1 MTNSIR
7 AQINPNL
14 LIWARESC
22 RMDMEYAAKK
32 LSVPCEK
39 LESWESGNVQPTI
52 NQLRVIAK
60 TYRVNF
66 GALFLPEPPE
76 VFTPPVKDYRLH
88 HGAEHGD
95 IDPEITIDL
104 RTNLNSREIALELEA
119 ELGEQPQ
126 SFDLHCSLS
135 DDPISVAKTIRSAL
149 DITFE
154 KQKKYRSSR
163 VAFNEWRNAISLY
176 GVLALQSTK
185 IALNDMR
192 GYSVY
197 FEIMPLIV
205 VNRKDAYA
213 ARTFTLLHEFTH
225 LLLRS
230 SGLCDL
236 STDAVRPS
244 TDQRL
249 ETFCNAVAS
258 QVLVPDEILLSYKQ
272 LSGVSKDGWND
283 AILAPIAKDFGVSRE
298 VILRKLLDHGLTSRS
313 FYLENRERFTQEAVE
328 YKKRQKGGFV
338 TPSIDV
344 VSSKSKHFV
353 SLVFDAMNNNV
364 ISRNDASDY
373 LGVRSKHFSK
383 IETILGGK

>member
-1 MTNSIR
+1 M
-7 AQINPNL
+7 
-14 LIWARESC
+14 IWARESC
-22 RMDMEYAAKK
+22 HMDTEYASKK
-32 LSVPCEK
+32 LSITYEK

-52 NQLRVIAK
+52 NQLRAIAK

-66 GALFLPEPPE
+66 GALYLPEPPE
-76 VFTPPVKDYRLH
+76 VFAPPVKDYRLH
-88 HGAEHGD
+88 HGAEHGE

-104 RTNLNSREIALELEA
+104 RMNLHAREIALELEV
-119 ELGEQPQ
+119 ELGEQLRP
-126 SFDLHCSLS
+126 FDLKCSLS
-135 DDPISVAKTIRSAL
+135 DNPIGVANKIRSTL

-154 KQKKYRSSR
+154 KQKKFRASR

-185 IALNDMR
+185 VALNNMR

-197 FEIMPLIV
+197 YDEMPLIV

-236 STDAVRPS
+236 NTGTGRPS
-244 TDQRL
+244 TDQKL

-258 QVLVPDEILLSYKQ
+258 QVLVPDELFLSYKQ
-272 LSGVSKDGWND
+272 LHGVKQDGWND
-283 AILAPIAKDFGVSRE
+283 SILAPIAKDFGVSRE
-298 VILRKLLDHGLTSRS
+298 VILRKLLDHGLTSKS
-313 FYLENRERFTQEAVE
+313 FYLNNRERYTQEALA

-338 TPSIDV
+338 TPPIDV
-344 VSSKSKHFV
+344 VSAKSKHFV
-353 SLVFDAMNNNV
+353 SLVFDAMNSNI

>member
-1 MTNSIR
+1 M
-7 AQINPNL
+7 
-14 LIWARESC
+14 IWARDSC
-22 RMDMEYAAKK
+22 RMDKEYAAKK
-32 LSVPCEK
+32 LSITHEK

-52 NQLRVIAK
+52 NQLRSIAK
-60 TYRVNF
+60 IYRVNF
-66 GALFLPEPPE
+66 GALFLPVPPE
-76 VFTPPVKDYRLH
+76 VFIPPVKDYRLH
-88 HGAEHGD
+88 HGAAHGD

-104 RTNLNSREIALELEA
+104 RMNLHSREIALELES
-119 ELGEQPQ
+119 ELGEQLQPF
-126 SFDLHCSLS
+126 SLKCSLS
-135 DDPISVAKTIRSAL
+135 DNPVSVAKKIRSIL
-149 DITFE
+149 EIEFE
-154 KQKKYRSSR
+154 TQKKFRSSR
-163 VAFNEWRNAISLY
+163 VAFNEWRSAISLY

-197 FEIMPLIV
+197 FDEMPLIV

-236 STDAVRPS
+236 DTGEGRPA

-258 QVLVPDEILLSYKQ
+258 QVLVPDELFLSYSQ
-272 LSGVSKDGWND
+272 LRGVAQDGWND
-283 AILAPIAKDFGVSRE
+283 SILAPIAKDFGVSRE
-298 VILRKLLDHGLTSRS
+298 VILRKLLDHGLTSKL
-313 FYLENRERFTQEAVE
+313 FYLDNRERYTQEAIE
-328 YKKRQKGGFV
+328 HKKRQKGGFV
-338 TPSIDV
+338 TPAIDV
-344 VSSKSKHFV
+344 VSAKSKHFV
-353 SLVFDAMNNNV
+353 SLVFDAMNSNI

-383 IETILGGK
+383 IETNLGGK